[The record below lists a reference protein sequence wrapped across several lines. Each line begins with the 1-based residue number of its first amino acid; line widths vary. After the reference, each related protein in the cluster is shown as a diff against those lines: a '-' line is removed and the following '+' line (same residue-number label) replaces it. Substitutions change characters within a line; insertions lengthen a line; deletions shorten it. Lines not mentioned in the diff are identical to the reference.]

1 MSVGIL
7 ILSHSGVGSS
17 LLGTAM
23 HMITDSSMNSK
34 LLTVER
40 DCDPDKLIEHTKL
53 LIEELDTGGGVLMLA
68 DLYGSTP
75 CNIAKACAKADNVSA
90 VAGLNLSMLI
100 KIMNYP
106 ELGLA
111 ELVDKAI
118 SGGKEGII
126 QIINTDNHAN

>member
-7 ILSHSGVGSS
+7 ILSHSGIGSS

-23 HMITDSSMNSK
+23 HMITDSSMNIK

-40 DCDPDKLIEHTKL
+40 DCEPDELIEHAKL
-53 LIEELDTGGGVLMLA
+53 LLDDLDTGDGVLMLT

-75 CNIAKACAKADNVSA
+75 SNIAMACAEANNISA

-111 ELVDKAI
+111 ELVDNAI
-118 SGGKEGII
+118 SGGKDGII
-126 QIINTDNHAN
+126 RITNTD